1 MSIRK
6 EKMEFEIKKSR
17 NENMTIMKI
26 WLLKQEY
33 EYKKRKNGIW
43 N

>member
-1 MSIRK
+1 MTIRK

-26 WLLKQEY
+26 WLLKRKY
-33 EYKKRKNGIW
+33 EYKKRKNGTW